1 MPAGAGIFL
10 LGDSCLFPRGGG
22 LLHLDGEGLAF
33 GEVEVGDED
42 EIVGEDSAGEA
53 AGGGTLAG
61 GGGGEPDGAAVGG
74 IVVGGDGEVF
84 IVLPGDGV
92 GGLGVGF
99 IEQGAP
105 GGVAEEGDD
114 IAVVDEAEDVLGVVV
129 GDADALAHELADE
142 GVDG

>member
-1 MPAGAGIFL
+1 MKPVEVVEYKKCPRVRAFFVGGIAVCFL
-10 LGDSCLFPRGGG
+10 GGV

-61 GGGGEPDGAAVGG
+61 GGGGEPDGAALGG
-74 IVVGGDGEVF
+74 IVVGGDGEVL

-99 IEQGAP
+99 IE
-105 GGVAEEGDD
+105 
-114 IAVVDEAEDVLGVVV
+114 
-129 GDADALAHELADE
+129 
-142 GVDG
+142 

>member
-1 MPAGAGIFL
+1 MRAFFCWGIAVCFL
-10 LGDSCLFPRGGG
+10 GGG
-22 LLHLDGEGLAF
+22 LLHLDGDGLSF
-33 GEVEVGDED
+33 GQVEVGDED

-74 IVVGGDGEVF
+74 IVVGGDGEVL

-129 GDADALAHELADE
+129 GDADAVAHELADE

>member
-1 MPAGAGIFL
+1 M
-10 LGDSCLFPRGGG
+10 
-22 LLHLDGEGLAF
+22 
-33 GEVEVGDED
+33 
-42 EIVGEDSAGEA
+42 
-53 AGGGTLAG
+53 AG
-61 GGGGEPDGAAVGG
+61 GGGGEPDGAALGG
-74 IVVGGDGEVF
+74 IVVGGDGEVLF
-84 IVLPGDGV
+84 ILPGDGV

-129 GDADALAHELADE
+129 GDADALAHELGDE